1 MAEIYIAHMASTRN
15 KNTPQDYAQE
25 QIAYQKRRD
34 HQSYETAAYFGMPE
48 TQCFVG
54 AGLVGM
60 KAPAQ
65 NLSSNSA
72 DIESLLFGVGS
83 TNLASPLPTIV
94 PDLYEFPSLN
104 LIDRPVP
111 VFLPLPLQRQPD
123 QRPMIL
129 K

>member
-1 MAEIYIAHMASTRN
+1 MASTRN
-15 KNTPQDYAQE
+15 RNTPEDYAQE

-34 HQSYETAAYFGMPE
+34 HQTYETAGYFGMPE
-48 TQCFVG
+48 TQCFAG

-83 TNLASPLPTIV
+83 TNLASPLPEIT
-94 PDLYEFPSLN
+94 PNLYSMPSLN
-104 LIDRPVP
+104 IVDKPAPVY
-111 VFLPLPLQRQPD
+111 LPAPLEPQKN

>member
-1 MAEIYIAHMASTRN
+1 MASTRN
-15 KNTPQDYAQE
+15 RNTQQDYAQE
-25 QIAYQKRRD
+25 QLAYQKQRD
-34 HQSYETAAYFGMPE
+34 HQSYETASFFGLPE
-48 TQCFVG
+48 NPCFVG

-65 NLSSNSA
+65 NLSANSA

-83 TNLASPLPTIV
+83 TNLVSPLPEIV
-94 PDLYEFPSLN
+94 PNLYALPSLN
-104 LIDRPVP
+104 LVDKPVP
-111 VFLPLPLQRQPD
+111 VYLPMPFEPRTD

>member
-1 MAEIYIAHMASTRN
+1 MTEIYISSMASTRN
-15 KNTPQDYAQE
+15 KNTPEDYAQE

-34 HQSYETAAYFGMPE
+34 HQAYETASYFGMPDN
-48 TQCFVG
+48 QCFAG

-65 NLSSNSA
+65 NLSANSA

-83 TNLASPLPTIV
+83 TNLVSPLPEIT
-94 PDLYEFPSLN
+94 PNLYSLQSLN
-104 LIDRPVP
+104 IVDKPVP
-111 VFLPLPLQRQPD
+111 IYLPMPFEQQSN